1 MMGVDVSLQVLWV
14 GRETAARTDDYVSGG
29 RQWFKILVIIVLDD
43 SRM

>member
-14 GRETAARTDDYVSGG
+14 GREMAARTEDYVSGG

-43 SRM
+43 SRI